1 MSQLNRVKRKFS
13 GAQSSKRVVIGT
25 AVVALVLPVFVEEYV
40 AFLAA
45 QYYLYALL
53 GLSLGLIWGY
63 AGILS
68 FGQAAFFGLG
78 AYVMT
83 WSFKYVFV
91 PGVNPA
97 YVALVLAPVV
107 SGGLAG
113 LLGLFLFYSDVKD
126 VYFVIIT
133 LALSVI
139 LEQLGVSVSSIFG
152 GFNGLPLPRM
162 SLSIPGVFS
171 YQLNNDR
178 LFYYLPLLALG
189 GGYAVCRRIVDSDFG
204 ETLIAI
210 RENEKRTKS
219 LGYNT
224 ARYKTQVFAVS
235 GALAG
240 IAGALFATL
249 TQFVSPP
256 LSGFVL
262 STEAVIWVA
271 VGGRELLIGAI
282 IGSIVVNAVSTV
294 LSSAI
299 ATRYILVLGLI
310 FIAVVVTFRRGI
322 MGYVADRLGWE
333 GKL

>member
-1 MSQLNRVKRKFS
+1 MSYIKQVKTTLD
-13 GAQSSKRVVIGT
+13 GASSSRSVVLG
-25 AVVALVLPVFVEEYV
+25 AVAIALLLPVFVKEYV

-83 WSFKYVFV
+83 WSFEYVFV

-97 YVALVLAPVV
+97 YVALVLVPIVT
-107 SGGLAG
+107 GGLAA

-139 LEQLGVSVSSIFG
+139 LEQLGVSVTSIFG
-152 GFNGLPLPRM
+152 GFNGIYLPRM
-162 SLSIPGVFS
+162 SLSVPGVFS
-171 YQLNNDR
+171 YQLSNDR

-189 GGYAVCRRIVDSDFG
+189 GGYMVCRRLVDSDFG
-204 ETLIAI
+204 ETLVAI
-210 RENEKRTKS
+210 RENEERTKS

-249 TQFVSPP
+249 AQFVSPP
-256 LSGFVL
+256 LTGFVL
-262 STEAVIWVA
+262 STEVVIWVA
-271 VGGRELLIGAI
+271 VGGRELLLGAI
-282 IGSIVVNAVSTV
+282 VGSIVVNAASTV

-299 ATRYILVLGLI
+299 ATQYILVLGLI
-310 FIAVVVTFRRGI
+310 FIAVVVTFRKGI
-322 MGYVADRLGWE
+322 MGYVADRLDWE
-333 GKL
+333 EKL